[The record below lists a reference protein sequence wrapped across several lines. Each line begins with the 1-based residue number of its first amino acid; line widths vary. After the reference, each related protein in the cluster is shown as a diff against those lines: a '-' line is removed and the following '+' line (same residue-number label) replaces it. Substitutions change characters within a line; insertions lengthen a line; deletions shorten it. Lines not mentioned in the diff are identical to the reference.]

1 MAIVNVKELL
11 ESGIHF
17 GTAASMWHP
26 RMKPYIYG
34 KRNSIHIINIK
45 ETVRGLIQ
53 AYYYAAKLGKANKT
67 LLFVGTKRQA
77 RDVIRDA
84 ARAAGM
90 PFVAERW
97 LGGTLTNFETVR
109 ASIRRLEEIE
119 RNMGTMEY
127 NRESKKVQARDGR
140 ERRRILR
147 NLEGVRT
154 MSKLPDAM
162 FIVDPQ
168 KEMSAVREAQRLGI
182 PIIGLVDTDT
192 DPELVN
198 LAIPGNDD
206 GIRAI
211 QAVIKVVLDGLA
223 KGRADQVQRTEPI
236 APAAAAPSLTA
247 FPV

>member
-11 ESGIHF
+11 DAGIHF

-53 AYYYAAKLGKANKT
+53 AYYYATKLGKTNKT
-67 LLFVGTKRQA
+67 ILFVGTKRQA
-77 RDVIRDA
+77 RDVIREA

-97 LGGTLTNFETVR
+97 LGGTLTNFDTVR
-109 ASIRRLEEIE
+109 ASIRRLDEIE
-119 RNMGTMEY
+119 KNMSAPEY
-127 NRESKKVQARDGR
+127 ARESKKVQARDAR
-140 ERRRILR
+140 ERRRVLR
-147 NLEGVRT
+147 NLEGVRN

-162 FIVDPQ
+162 FVIDPA
-168 KEMSAVREAQRLGI
+168 KEMSAVREAHRLNI
-182 PIIGLVDTDT
+182 PVIGLVDSDT

-198 LAIPGNDD
+198 LPIPGNDD
-206 GIRAI
+206 GIRSI
-211 QAVIKVVLDGLA
+211 QSVLKVILDGLA
-223 KGRADQVQRTEPI
+223 KGRSEQVTRQEP
-236 APAAAAPSLTA
+236 ATA
-247 FPV
+247 NA

>member
-1 MAIVNVKELL
+1 MAIVDVKELL

-17 GTAASMWHP
+17 GTAASLWHP

-53 AYYYAAKLGKANKT
+53 AHYYAQKLGKANKT

-84 ARAAGM
+84 ARSAGM

-97 LGGTLTNFETVR
+97 LGGTLTNFDTVR
-109 ASIRRLEEIE
+109 ASIRRLDEIE
-119 RNMGTMEY
+119 KNMANPEY
-127 NRESKKVQARDGR
+127 IRQSKKVQARDGR

-147 NLEGVRT
+147 NLEGVRNMT
-154 MSKLPDAM
+154 KLPDAM
-162 FIVDPQ
+162 FVVDPA
-168 KEMSAVREAQRLGI
+168 KEMSAVREAHRLNI
-182 PIIGLVDTDT
+182 PLIGLVDSDT

-198 LAIPGNDD
+198 LPIPGNDD

-211 QAVIKVVLDGLA
+211 QSVIKVILDGLA
-223 KGRADQVQRTEPI
+223 KGRANQVTKAE
-236 APAAAAPSLTA
+236 PAAAPAS
-247 FPV
+247 